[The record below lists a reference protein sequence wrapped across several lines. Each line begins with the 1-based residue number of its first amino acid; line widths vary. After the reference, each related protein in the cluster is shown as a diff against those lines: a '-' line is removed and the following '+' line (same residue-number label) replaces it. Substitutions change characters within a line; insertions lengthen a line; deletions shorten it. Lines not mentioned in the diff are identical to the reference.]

1 MYLPKLDNIQS
12 SRESATEF
20 RGYNHTYRV
29 SGKEFYDMKN
39 MSGRNYPALSPRVQ
53 RGINGPSGVLGLHAA
68 DKLYWVSEVYK
79 FDVSGTYGA
88 LFCNVR
94 IHPVTMPEIYAWK
107 ELTNEQVFTLSTEP
121 KTMINMGAKILI
133 WPDKVSYDTVNDKFE
148 YLENKVTTSGD
159 ITLQLCKVD
168 ATDYQTYTTSDTAPS
183 DPTDGQLWMNTSV
196 TPHVLMQYSVLYLSW
211 QSIPTTYI
219 KMSKTGIG
227 TGFKEYD
234 AVTISGASNPILN
247 GDFILYGVTDDYI
260 VITGTIDQAG
270 TESSA
275 VTIERKVP
283 DMDFMCEHN
292 NRIWGCSSDK
302 HEIYACK
309 LGDPTNWNYF
319 TDQAT
324 ASYSATVGSPGNFT
338 GVCSYGGYV
347 LFFKENEV
355 ITLHGNKPANF
366 QLDYA
371 RCRGVEKGSEKSLCV
386 VNETLYYKSAYD
398 ICAYGATQPTS
409 VSAAL
414 GNVHYKNAVA
424 GSIGSLYYIC
434 MEDDA
439 GNHTLFAY
447 DDKLGLWHKQDD
459 VNIGGFAFYERE
471 LYFVEG
477 HIVRA
482 VNGTI
487 WPKTGIG
494 IVDETGKP
502 LPVIESPVEWYA
514 ETGDIGMGIPNNK
527 YISKLQFRLEVPE
540 GSMVKIE
547 LQYDSDGQWIEKY
560 RINATRLRSFTVP
573 IIPRRCDHMRV
584 RISGIGDCKIYS
596 FTRTVEES
604 SEI

>member
-1 MYLPKLDNIQS
+1 MYLPKLENIQS

-20 RGYNHTYRV
+20 RGYNHTHRV

-53 RGINGPSGVLGLHAA
+53 RGKNGPANVLGLHAA

-79 FDVSGTYGA
+79 SDMSGTYGA

-94 IHPVTMPEIYAWK
+94 IHPETSPETYAWK

-133 WPDKVSYDTVNDKFE
+133 WPDKVIYDTANNQFE
-148 YLENKVTTSGD
+148 YLENKVTTSGN

-227 TGFKEYD
+227 VGFKEYD

-283 DMDFMCEHN
+283 DMDFLCEHN
-292 NRIWGCSSDK
+292 NRIWGCSSSK

-324 ASYSATVGSPGNFT
+324 ASYSATIGSTGDFT
-338 GVCSYGGYV
+338 GCISHGGYV

-355 ITLHGNKPANF
+355 ITLHGNKPSNF
-366 QLDYA
+366 QLDYT
-371 RCRGVEKGSEKSLCV
+371 RCRGVEKGSERSLCV

-398 ICAYGATQPTS
+398 ICAYGATQPTP
-409 VSAAL
+409 VSGAL

-424 GSIGSLYYIC
+424 GSIGSLYYIS
-434 MEDDA
+434 MEDDS
-439 GNHTLFAY
+439 GERWLFSY
-447 DDKLGLWHKQDD
+447 DDKLGLWHKID
-459 VNIGGFAFYERE
+459 NINIEMFATYGKD
-471 LYFVEG
+471 LYFMTNDD
-477 HIVRA
+477 IYS
-482 VNGTI
+482 VNGTFLQNFEGQ
-487 WPKTGIG
+487 K
-494 IVDETGKP
+494 K
-502 LPVIESPVEWYA
+502 LESPVEWYA

-573 IIPRRCDHMRV
+573 IIPRRCDHMKV
-584 RISGIGDCKIYS
+584 RISGVGDCKIYS

>member
-20 RGYNHTYRV
+20 RGYNHTHRV

-53 RGINGPSGVLGLHAA
+53 RGKNGPANVLGLHAA

-79 FDVSGTYGA
+79 SDMSGTYGA

-94 IHPVTMPEIYAWK
+94 IHPATSPETYAWK

-133 WPDKVSYDTVNDKFE
+133 WPDKVIYDTANNQFE
-148 YLENKVTTSGD
+148 YLENKATISGN
-159 ITLQLCKVD
+159 INLQLCKVD

-227 TGFKEYD
+227 VGFKEYD
-234 AVTISGASNPILN
+234 AVTISGASNSILN

-260 VITGTIDQAG
+260 VITGTLDQAG

-283 DMDFMCEHN
+283 DMDFLCEHN
-292 NRIWGCSSDK
+292 NRIWGCSSSK

-324 ASYSATVGSPGNFT
+324 ASYSATIGSTGDFT
-338 GVCSYGGYV
+338 GCISHGGYV

-355 ITLHGNKPANF
+355 ITLHGNKPSNF

-371 RCRGVEKGSEKSLCV
+371 RCRGVEKGSERSLCV

-398 ICAYGATQPTS
+398 ICAYGATQPTP
-409 VSAAL
+409 VSGAL

-424 GSIGSLYYIC
+424 GSIGSLYYIS
-434 MEDDA
+434 MEDDS
-439 GNHTLFAY
+439 GERWLFSY
-447 DDKLGLWHKQDD
+447 DDKLGLWHKID
-459 VNIGGFAFYERE
+459 NINIEMFATYGKD
-471 LYFVEG
+471 LYFMTNG
-477 HIVRA
+477 DIYS
-482 VNGTI
+482 VNGTF
-487 WPKTGIG
+487 
-494 IVDETGKP
+494 
-502 LPVIESPVEWYA
+502 LQNFESQKKLEPPVEWYA

-573 IIPRRCDHMRV
+573 IIPRRCDHMKV
-584 RISGIGDCKIYS
+584 RISGVGDCKIYS
-596 FTRTVEES
+596 FTRTVEEGS
-604 SEI
+604 DI

>member
-1 MYLPKLDNIQS
+1 MYLPKLENIQS

-20 RGYNHTYRV
+20 RGYNHTHRV

-53 RGINGPSGVLGLHAA
+53 RGKNGPANVLGLHAA
-68 DKLYWVSEVYK
+68 DKLYWVSEVDK
-79 FDVSGTYGA
+79 SDTSGTYGA

-94 IHPVTMPEIYAWK
+94 IHPATSPETYAWK

-133 WPDKVSYDTVNDKFE
+133 WPDKVIYDTANNQFE
-148 YLENKVTTSGD
+148 YLENKVTTSGN
-159 ITLQLCKVD
+159 INLQLCKVD

-227 TGFKEYD
+227 VGFKEYD

-260 VITGTIDQAG
+260 VITGTLDQAG
-270 TESSA
+270 TEPSA

-283 DMDFMCEHN
+283 DMDFLCEHN
-292 NRIWGCSSDK
+292 NRIWGCSSGK

-324 ASYSATVGSPGNFT
+324 ASYSATIGSTGDFT
-338 GVCSYGGYV
+338 GCISHGGYV

-355 ITLHGNKPANF
+355 ITLHGNKPSNF

-371 RCRGVEKGSEKSLCV
+371 QCRGVEKGSERSLCV

-398 ICAYGATQPTS
+398 ICAYGATQPTP
-409 VSAAL
+409 VSGAL

-424 GSIGSLYYIC
+424 GSIGSLYYIS
-434 MEDDA
+434 MEDDS
-439 GNHTLFAY
+439 GERWLFSY
-447 DDKLGLWHKQDD
+447 DDKLGLWHKID
-459 VNIGGFAFYERE
+459 NINIEMFATYGKD
-471 LYFVEG
+471 LYFMTNDD
-477 HIVRA
+477 IYS
-482 VNGTI
+482 VNGTLLQNFEGQ
-487 WPKTGIG
+487 KR
-494 IVDETGKP
+494 
-502 LPVIESPVEWYA
+502 LESPVEWYA

-573 IIPRRCDHMRV
+573 IIPRRCDHMKV
-584 RISGIGDCKIYS
+584 RISGVGDCKIYS
-596 FTRTVEES
+596 FTRTVEEGS
-604 SEI
+604 DI

>member
-1 MYLPKLDNIQS
+1 MYLPKLENIQS

-20 RGYNHTYRV
+20 RGYNHTHRV

-53 RGINGPSGVLGLHAA
+53 RGKNGPANVLGLHAA

-79 FDVSGTYGA
+79 SDMSGTYGA

-94 IHPVTMPEIYAWK
+94 IHPATSPETYAWK

-133 WPDKVSYDTVNDKFE
+133 WPDKVIYDTANNQFE
-148 YLENKVTTSGD
+148 YLENKVTTSGN
-159 ITLQLCKVD
+159 INLQLCKVD

-227 TGFKEYD
+227 VGFKEYD
-234 AVTISGASNPILN
+234 AVTISGASNSILN

-260 VITGTIDQAG
+260 VITGTLDQAG

-283 DMDFMCEHN
+283 DMDFLCEHN
-292 NRIWGCSSDK
+292 NRIWGCSSSK

-324 ASYSATVGSPGNFT
+324 ASYSATIGSTGDFT
-338 GVCSYGGYV
+338 GCISHGGYV

-355 ITLHGNKPANF
+355 ITLHGNKPSNF
-366 QLDYA
+366 QLDYT
-371 RCRGVEKGSEKSLCV
+371 RCRGVEKGSERSLCV

-398 ICAYGATQPTS
+398 ICAYGATQPTP
-409 VSAAL
+409 VSGAL

-424 GSIGSLYYIC
+424 GSIGSLYYIS
-434 MEDDA
+434 MEDDS
-439 GNHTLFAY
+439 GERWLFSY
-447 DDKLGLWHKQDD
+447 DDKLGLWHKID
-459 VNIGGFAFYERE
+459 NINIEMFATYGKD
-471 LYFVEG
+471 LYFMTNDD
-477 HIVRA
+477 IYS
-482 VNGTI
+482 VNGTLLQNFEG
-487 WPKTGIG
+487 PKR
-494 IVDETGKP
+494 
-502 LPVIESPVEWYA
+502 LESPVEWYA

-573 IIPRRCDHMRV
+573 IIPRRCDHMKV
-584 RISGIGDCKIYS
+584 RISGVGDCKIYS
-596 FTRTVEES
+596 FTRTVEEGS
-604 SEI
+604 DI

>member
-20 RGYNHTYRV
+20 RGYNHSYRV

-53 RGINGPSGVLGLHAA
+53 RGIQHEARLYGIHTHEKFYVLQDETAVWTGPEGSGQMRAVFMSYGGYFNGEPREELAGGYETSG
-68 DKLYWVSEVYK
+68 KPK
-79 FDVSGTYGA
+79 
-88 LFCNVR
+88 
-94 IHPVTMPEIYAWK
+94 MPLSITK
-107 ELTNEQVFTLSTEP
+107 KTLV
-121 KTMINMGAKILI
+121 NMGSKILI
-133 WPDKVSYDTVNDKFE
+133 WPDKIIYDTITNTHE
-148 YLENKVTTSGD
+148 NLENSVTTSGN

-168 ATDYQTYTTSDTAPS
+168 ATDYQSYTTSDTAPS

-260 VITGTIDQAG
+260 VITGTLDQAG

-283 DMDFMCEHN
+283 DMDFLCEHN
-292 NRIWGCSSDK
+292 NRIWGCSSSK

-324 ASYSATVGSPGNFT
+324 ASYSATIGSTGDFT
-338 GVCSYGGYV
+338 GCISHGGYV

-355 ITLHGNKPANF
+355 ITLHGNKPSNF

-371 RCRGVEKGSEKSLCV
+371 RCRGVEKGSERSLCV

-398 ICAYGATQPTS
+398 ICAYGATQPTP
-409 VSAAL
+409 VSGAL

-424 GSIGSLYYIC
+424 GSIGSLYYIS
-434 MEDDA
+434 MEDDS
-439 GNHTLFAY
+439 GERWLFSY
-447 DDKLGLWHKQDD
+447 DDKLGIWHKIDKI
-459 VNIGGFAFYERE
+459 NIEMFATYGKD
-471 LYFVEG
+471 LYFMTNDD
-477 HIVRA
+477 IYS
-482 VNGTI
+482 VNGTFLQNFESQ
-487 WPKTGIG
+487 K
-494 IVDETGKP
+494 K
-502 LPVIESPVEWYA
+502 LESPVEWYA

-573 IIPRRCDHMRV
+573 IIPRRCDHMKV

>member
-1 MYLPKLDNIQS
+1 MYLPKLENIQS

-20 RGYNHTYRV
+20 RGYNHTHRV

-53 RGINGPSGVLGLHAA
+53 RGKNGPANVLGLHAA

-79 FDVSGTYGA
+79 SDMSGTYGA

-94 IHPVTMPEIYAWK
+94 IHPATSPETYAWK

-133 WPDKVSYDTVNDKFE
+133 WPDKVIYDTANNQFE
-148 YLENKVTTSGD
+148 YLENKVTTSGN
-159 ITLQLCKVD
+159 INLQLCKVD

-227 TGFKEYD
+227 VGFKEYD
-234 AVTISGASNPILN
+234 AVTISGASNSILN

-260 VITGTIDQAG
+260 VITGTLDQAG

-283 DMDFMCEHN
+283 DMDFLCEHN
-292 NRIWGCSSDK
+292 NRIWGCSSSK

-324 ASYSATVGSPGNFT
+324 ASYSATIGSTGDFT
-338 GVCSYGGYV
+338 GCISHGGYV

-355 ITLHGNKPANF
+355 ITLHGNKPSNF

-371 RCRGVEKGSEKSLCV
+371 RCRGVEKGSERSLCV

-398 ICAYGATQPTS
+398 ICAYGATQPTP
-409 VSAAL
+409 VSGAL

-424 GSIGSLYYIC
+424 GSIGSLYYIS
-434 MEDDA
+434 MEDDS
-439 GNHTLFAY
+439 GERWLFSY
-447 DDKLGLWHKQDD
+447 DDKLGLWHKIDKI
-459 VNIGGFAFYERE
+459 NIEMFATYGKD
-471 LYFVEG
+471 LYFMTNDD
-477 HIVRA
+477 IYS
-482 VNGTI
+482 VNGTLLQNFEG
-487 WPKTGIG
+487 PKR
-494 IVDETGKP
+494 
-502 LPVIESPVEWYA
+502 LESPVEWYA

-573 IIPRRCDHMRV
+573 IIPRRCDHMKV
-584 RISGIGDCKIYS
+584 RISGVGDCKIYS
-596 FTRTVEES
+596 FTRTVEEGS
-604 SEI
+604 DI